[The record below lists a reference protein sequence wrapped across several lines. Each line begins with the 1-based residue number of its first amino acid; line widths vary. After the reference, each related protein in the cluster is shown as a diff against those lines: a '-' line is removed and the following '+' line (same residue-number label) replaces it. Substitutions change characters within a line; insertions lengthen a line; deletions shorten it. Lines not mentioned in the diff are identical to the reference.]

1 MQRFILSKKN
11 HISLISGIL
20 IVIAFTSE
28 LLFKNETIAEYSFII
43 ASILGVLPIS
53 V

>member
-20 IVIAFTSE
+20 IVIA
-28 LLFKNETIAEYSFII
+28 
-43 ASILGVLPIS
+43 LGYDVKKTQ
-53 V
+53 VK